1 MKRLAFVLAISV
13 LMLCG
18 CQYIISYHTDELL
31 PDLIDP
37 VTEQEMILSVT
48 VTDERNGDYVV
59 LEGRDVEM
67 MLMYLEGVECAR
79 RKVKDNTEI
88 LYRISFTLQDGTAPD
103 FCIVAEDEYLVGNYR
118 YISINGFV
126 DLIYFENLFK

>member
-67 MLMYLEGVECAR
+67 MLMYLETERCCVAALVSREAR
-79 RKVKDNTEI
+79 RS
-88 LYRISFTLQDGTAPD
+88 LISF
-103 FCIVAEDEYLVGNYR
+103 
-118 YISINGFV
+118 
-126 DLIYFENLFK
+126 